1 MLPKLLRSFF
11 TWYGE
16 IVRKPLLKFIHLYW
30 VISKLFYL
38 TPQISRWS
46 HSLSTWPQSTEKP
59 TSGTPIGPSTMS
71 EPQSEPDRTEMN
83 STEIRRV
90 ELSPFVLFI
99 SPFPDRKSLLL
110 PHRSSAVGL
119 TSPFWSFGVRST
131 RGHVACSLGINCSTR
146 SYFWIRRNAQ
156 LTFPN
161 AN

>member
-1 MLPKLLRSFF
+1 MVKLFESLCWNLFTCTEWYLNCFILRHKSPADLIRSQRGHNLLKNPRQAHQLDLPQCQSPKANRTEPKWTQLRSVEWNCHRLFCLSVPF
-11 TWYGE
+11 Q
-16 IVRKPLLKFIHLYW
+16 IVNH
-30 VISKLFYL
+30 
-38 TPQISRWS
+38 
-46 HSLSTWPQSTEKP
+46 
-59 TSGTPIGPSTMS
+59 
-71 EPQSEPDRTEMN
+71 
-83 STEIRRV
+83 
-90 ELSPFVLFI
+90 
-99 SPFPDRKSLLL
+99 LLL